1 MQTMYTP
8 TETGTRLILVEM
20 LGRCVSFPPCPYL
33 HLRTS
38 APPHLRTSSLRL
50 PYRWAW
56 CWHQPLPRPVFR
68 RSSPLGALQ
77 LESANNEFNQRWFR
91 GSRARRRQ
99 QHGVDQVH
107 HAIARVQGTNHVCR
121 ALARGD
127 HPARPRQAL
136 PVQGRG
142 NAPAQVAAARNP
154 VRCTAPRGAGARA
167 SPSPPRRAAPR
178 P

>member
-1 MQTMYTP
+1 MYTP

-33 HLRTS
+33 
-38 APPHLRTSSLRL
+38 HLRTSSLRL

-77 LESANNEFNQRWFR
+77 LESANNNNNEFNQRWFR

-107 HAIARVQGTNHVCR
+107 HAIARVQGTNHVRR

-142 NAPAQVAAARNP
+142 NAPAQVAAARDP

-167 SPSPPRRAAPR
+167 SPAPPRRAAPR